1 SLAQQRMWF
10 LNRFDTESSAYNVP
24 IAIRLSGD
32 LDVDALQAAVGDV
45 VARHESLRT
54 FYPETED
61 GPVQVIVPAARAVPD
76 LTPVDVPE
84 TDIVAAVQEL
94 AATSFD
100 VTTAV
105 PLSARLFRVRESD
118 YVLAF
123 VVHHISADGSS
134 MGPLT
139 RDLMTAY
146 VARSQGDAPAW
157 EPLPV
162 QYADFAIWQ
171 REVLGDEDDPESL
184 AAKQVEYWKQA

>member
-1 SLAQQRMWF
+1 
-10 LNRFDTESSAYNVP
+10 
-24 IAIRLSGD
+24 
-32 LDVDALQAAVGDV
+32 DALQAAVGDV

-105 PLSARLFRVRESD
+105 PLSARLFRLRESD

-123 VVHHISADGSS
+123 VIHHVSADGAS
-134 MGPLT
+134 MGPPA

-162 QYADFAIWQ
+162 QSADFAIWQ
-171 REVLGDEDDPESL
+171 
-184 AAKQVEYWKQA
+184 

>member
-1 SLAQQRMWF
+1 MRALFENTTVESLAGAVESQRGDDRRPLEAVERPERVPLSLAQQRMWF

-24 IAIRLSGD
+24 IAIRLTGD
-32 LDVDALQAAVGDV
+32 LDVDALQAAVGDL

-54 FYPETED
+54 FYPETGD
-61 GPVQVIVPAARAVPD
+61 GPVQVIVPAAQAVPD

-84 TDIVAAVQEL
+84 ADIVAAVQEL
-94 AATSFD
+94 AATIFD

-139 RDLMTAY
+139 RD
-146 VARSQGDAPAW
+146 S
-157 EPLPV
+157 
-162 QYADFAIWQ
+162 
-171 REVLGDEDDPESL
+171 
-184 AAKQVEYWKQA
+184 